1 MRAICEGWALA
12 MAPGFLQS
20 VGHTIFRMGGAGGD
34 GVTSEGE
41 YTGPMR
47 LGHSGEPLYTTLVG
61 HPVSDDNHR
70 Y

>member
-1 MRAICEGWALA
+1 

-20 VGHTIFRMGGAGGD
+20 VGHTIFRMGGIGD
-34 GVTSEGE
+34 GSGRSEPAE
-41 YTGPMR
+41 DSGPLR
-47 LGHSGEPLYTTLVG
+47 LGHSGEPLYSTLAG